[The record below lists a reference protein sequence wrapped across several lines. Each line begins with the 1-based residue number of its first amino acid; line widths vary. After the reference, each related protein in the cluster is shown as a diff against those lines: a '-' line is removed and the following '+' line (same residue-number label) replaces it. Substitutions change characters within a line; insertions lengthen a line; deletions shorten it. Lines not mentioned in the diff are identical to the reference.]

1 VPHVAR
7 LPLRLPFRLPSRLRT
22 RKASPLKT
30 LAAVL
35 GTTLAVGCSQAPVAP
50 MEDRARPVTISSP
63 APAQHGHE
71 ASTAMPQG
79 VCSIELYGDSILHGG
94 YLGDRRLKEPPA
106 EALRR
111 LRPRYRVVDRTVNG
125 ETASARSASFA
136 SEQRSGRIVVIEH
149 GLNDAIQGL
158 ALETSLRA
166 MVAKARA
173 EGRHVVLTGLSRT
186 LVGDDVRA
194 RGDATVRRVARDLA
208 VPFADWSSVPV
219 RPAEMAD
226 ILHPDQAY
234 SARLVEHLVRVLDA
248 VAPECV

>member
-1 VPHVAR
+1 
-7 LPLRLPFRLPSRLRT
+7 
-22 RKASPLKT
+22 
-30 LAAVL
+30 
-35 GTTLAVGCSQAPVAP
+35 
-50 MEDRARPVTISSP
+50 MEDRALLAATSSP
-63 APAQHGHE
+63 APDTGRQE
-71 ASTAMPQG
+71 ASAARPQG
-79 VCSIELYGDSILHGG
+79 ACSIELYGDSILHGG

-106 EALRR
+106 DALRR

-136 SEQRSGRIVVIEH
+136 SEERSGRIVVIAH
-149 GLNDAIQGL
+149 GLNDAMLGL
-158 ALETSLRA
+158 PLETALRA
-166 MVAKARA
+166 MVARARA

-186 LVGDDVRA
+186 LVGADVRD

-208 VPFADWSSVPV
+208 VPFADWGRVPV